1 VTVLVQSIGT
11 VKKLSV
17 PDAMALVRRSNMA
30 TYRIK
35 ATVSGG
41 TMYFNYSGSLIAPT
55 QSAIETFVRGKVGER
70 AQIEKIENLGRLNED
85 KEHPYGK

>member
-1 VTVLVQSIGT
+1 MAR
-11 VKKLSV
+11 KLNALG
-17 PDAMALVRRSNMA
+17 AMAPARRASMA